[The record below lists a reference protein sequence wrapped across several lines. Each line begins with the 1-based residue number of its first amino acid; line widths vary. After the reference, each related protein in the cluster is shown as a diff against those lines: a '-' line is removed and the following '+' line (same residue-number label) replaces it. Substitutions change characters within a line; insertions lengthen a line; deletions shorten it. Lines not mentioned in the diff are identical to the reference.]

1 MNFLKLQSLLK
12 HFGDVL
18 KWNGGLVTSDR
29 SGTSIKAKD
38 HLMHITMLITR
49 KWHQWKIV
57 YWCPLLSS
65 PLPSIHRYTF
75 LQGKGYCSL
84 QNFRVSPLGRFTT
97 HIILAFLETI
107 RVAPKGSTKV
117 HTVLQTAAWALIA
130 AGKLDIF
137 TPTFRIVARKPL

>member
-1 MNFLKLQSLLK
+1 M
-12 HFGDVL
+12 
-18 KWNGGLVTSDR
+18 TSDR
-29 SGTSIKAKD
+29 NFYQGERSPDSHNNVDYQKVTSMENS
-38 HLMHITMLITR
+38 LL
-49 KWHQWKIV
+49 V
-57 YWCPLLSS
+57 SPLSS
-65 PLPSIHRYTF
+65 PLPSVRRYTF

>member
-1 MNFLKLQSLLK
+1 MKDTRSFHQGGRSADSSNNVNYQKVTSVKNSLL
-12 HFGDVL
+12 V
-18 KWNGGLVTSDR
+18 S
-29 SGTSIKAKD
+29 S
-38 HLMHITMLITR
+38 
-49 KWHQWKIV
+49 
-57 YWCPLLSS
+57 LSF
-65 PLPSIHRYTF
+65 PLPSICRYTF

-84 QNFRVSPLGRFTT
+84 QNFRVSPFGRFTT

-107 RVAPKGSTKV
+107 QVAPKGSTKV